1 MLRTTRVA
9 VRMEKVFEAAGGA
22 RIRPWATLGLQDT
35 LGEKQS
41 SVYVRAARSSAAA
54 LGFPNHDLG
63 RTATLDIGVEAELNK
78 SVNLFV
84 VGSYEKSVDGS
95 KFEQRQANLGVRVK
109 W

>member
-1 MLRTTRVA
+1 MWRYA
-9 VRMEKVFEAAGGA
+9 WAAG
-22 RIRPWATLGLQDT
+22 
-35 LGEKQS
+35 
-41 SVYVRAARSSAAA
+41 SSAAP

-84 VGSYEKSVDGS
+84 VGSYDKSVDGS
-95 KFEQRQANLGVRVK
+95 KFEQRQANLGVRIK